1 MIQRIQTVYLFVAS
15 IILFCATLFPLTKLF
30 DIISNSFIIISA
42 FKIEVLGNPI
52 STTSRSVITIGI
64 LLYLTIILGFISI
77 VLFKNRKLQLLLIS
91 IAMVL
96 TFLVGNLIVISSY
109 RIMPSPETS
118 LSFTV
123 YSLFPI
129 IALVLF
135 FMAYKAIKKDDDLV
149 KSLDRIR

>member
-1 MIQRIQTVYLFVAS
+1 
-15 IILFCATLFPLTKLF
+15 
-30 DIISNSFIIISA
+30 
-42 FKIEVLGNPI
+42 
-52 STTSRSVITIGI
+52 
-64 LLYLTIILGFISI
+64 
-77 VLFKNRKLQLLLIS
+77 
-91 IAMVL
+91 MVL